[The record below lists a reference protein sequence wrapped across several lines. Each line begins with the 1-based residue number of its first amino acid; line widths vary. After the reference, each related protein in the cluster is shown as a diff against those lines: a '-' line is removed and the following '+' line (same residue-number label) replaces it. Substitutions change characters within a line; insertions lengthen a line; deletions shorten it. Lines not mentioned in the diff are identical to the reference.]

1 MSRIY
6 NDDYDYYDDDDETDP
21 THPPSGIHLP
31 PCFAPLFGGRTF
43 LPSLFCITSAS
54 SDDGPNRDR
63 DLLLMRSET
72 HKHMDKHNI
81 HGNGNGNV
89 KDRNT
94 NDTPC
99 HKSGLFIFTTGDRVG
114 GDPSSNCSSSSSIDK
129 HEFLCSSSA
138 NSTVPTPTTATTT
151 TTSDDSTTDP
161 AMNFHDDGDQDGD
174 QDGVSDSS
182 SVYFPLISVDAYATV
197 EDAERDLDQALS
209 DMASEMVAVRT
220 RFERL
225 RVVDERMNE
234 LKAELEALEEERL
247 GVERENELM
256 EIEVDAKADRVE
268 QLRDI
273 VRQVMA
279 RPPVSADGGDVPLNG
294 DGGQGSGS
302 ESSNKPMSEAPT
314 LISTLADDDEN
325 DVYISDDSS
334 SLPSA
339 SLELYDV
346 EDDETGVDET
356 LSDVGNTPFMK
367 SEEESL
373 VDDGPEYMVKAA
385 DVEVKSEEDEDFMN
399 VLTVRRNLDLYLLH
413 TFNAALKK
421 RGLDIAFL
429 DDKKMWKPSKETEQF
444 LKKMEKNKC
453 INFAQSLGDEV
464 LLWSGKPLDFN
475 DNIRKNGTLSKT
487 YGKDVPIV
495 RARGILKVTPRDLVD
510 MLWDSSRV
518 KSYNSMSLGRYDE
531 LVFEGAEGG
540 WLEGHST
547 TESKIVKSISKVPL
561 VGKPMTLFNYMHV
574 GRLDEGNGYV
584 LVSRGADENV
594 EAANK
599 PSQGILFSMNLLR
612 SIPGDEGKVWTE
624 ITTISHFNVVGIP
637 MFIASSIGLKSASGF
652 INQLREACEKN

>member
-6 NDDYDYYDDDDETDP
+6 EDYDDDDETDP
-21 THPPSGIHLP
+21 THPPNGIHLP

-54 SDDGPNRDR
+54 FDDGSKR

-72 HKHMDKHNI
+72 QKSKHSV
-81 HGNGNGNV
+81 NGN
-89 KDRNT
+89 DS
-94 NDTPC
+94 PC
-99 HKSGLFIFTTGDRVG
+99 NKSGLFIFTGYRFGVSDHSTNC
-114 GDPSSNCSSSSSIDK
+114 SSSSSSSIDK

-161 AMNFHDDGDQDGD
+161 AMNFHDDDGAADGGGDD

-182 SVYFPLISVDAYATV
+182 SVYFPLIPVDAYATV

-225 RVVDERMNE
+225 RVIDERMNE

-256 EIEVDAKADRVE
+256 EIEVDAKANRVE

-279 RPPVSADGGDVPLNG
+279 RPPVSEDGGDMPLNG
-294 DGGQGSGS
+294 DGGQGS

-314 LISTLADDDEN
+314 LISTLVDDDEN
-325 DVYISDDSS
+325 DVFINDDSS

-346 EDDETGVDET
+346 EDYEHGVDET
-356 LSDVGNTPFMK
+356 LSDVKTTP
-367 SEEESL
+367 EEESL
-373 VDDGPEYMVKAA
+373 VDDGPEYVLKAA
-385 DVEVKSEEDEDFMN
+385 DVEVKSEENEDFMN
-399 VLTVRRNLDLYLLH
+399 VLTVKRSLDLNLLQ

-421 RGLDIAFL
+421 RGLDVAFL
-429 DDKKMWKPSKETEQF
+429 DDKKVLKPSKETEQF
-444 LKKMEKNKC
+444 LKRMEKSKC
-453 INFAQSLGDEV
+453 INFAKSLGNEV

-475 DNIRKNGTLSKT
+475 DNIRKNGNLSKT

-531 LVFEGAEGG
+531 LVFEGVEGS

-547 TESKIVKSISKVPL
+547 TESKIVKSVSKVPL

-574 GRLDEGNGYV
+574 ERLDEGNGYV
-584 LVSRGADENV
+584 LVSRGADENA

-637 MFIASSIGLKSASGF
+637 MFIASSVGLKSASGF